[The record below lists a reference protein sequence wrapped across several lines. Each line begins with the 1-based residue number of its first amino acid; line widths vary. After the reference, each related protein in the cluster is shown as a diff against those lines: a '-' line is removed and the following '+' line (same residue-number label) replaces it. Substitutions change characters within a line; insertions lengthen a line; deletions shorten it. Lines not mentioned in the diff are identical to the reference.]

1 MAKTKKVVS
10 DNEKYKKKI
19 NKTYLTLKKNKL
31 GESFFIN
38 LKPFLKNKKTN
49 YKLLNKLL
57 KNYNSKKQYKEIQEH
72 SYIFLQK
79 RKLFFD
85 FNRILNM
92 SNDKYDKL
100 KDSVKQNDKIK
111 NYIFTGG
118 LAGRVIITK
127 NMALKFYKPK
137 AFTTEIK
144 EEVYKKFRKRKTTH
158 LSYKKLI
165 KKVLEIKTRKKER
178 NEKEILVKIFPSGGV
193 VRRNSDTGFRHNK
206 KVNTQEE
213 KYKNIDKNT
222 LLMNIVYLFDKKQ
235 KGGKIQNKLLNNECG
250 FNEIIVQYFL
260 NKIALK
266 KGFPSK
272 YFIKYHDF
280 YLLENNSIIIKMEKC
295 GFELK
300 IKDDNSS
307 KMVTNVHELVEEIF
321 SYLDP
326 KTQKKFIKYVVLT
339 LFLGYNSNF
348 VGKKEL
354 NEVDNLLFL
363 LENKTNIFYEDNKFI
378 DKIKLK
384 INKNSFFYILTKLN
398 QKVGFIHGD
407 LKLPNVF
414 LRKNEK
420 INTSDKKVVRVNIK
434 KMKENDDFSFLE
446 EMSCVIAD
454 LDKSRLQIPKD
465 EYKKLIKY

>member
-1 MAKTKKVVS
+1 MAKTKKVFS
-10 DNEKYKKKI
+10 DDKKYKKKI

-31 GESFFIN
+31 HEDFFIN
-38 LKPFLKNKKTN
+38 LKPFFKNKNTN
-49 YKLLNKLL
+49 YKLLDKLL
-57 KNYNSKKQYKEIQEH
+57 KNYNNKSQYKEIQEN
-72 SYIFLQK
+72 SYILLQK
-79 RKLFFD
+79 NNLFYD
-85 FNRILNM
+85 FSRILNM

-100 KDSVKQNDKIK
+100 KESVKQNDKIK
-111 NYIFTGG
+111 NYVFTGG

-137 AFTTEIK
+137 GFSTEII
-144 EEVYKKFRKRKTTH
+144 EQMSKKFRKKKTTH
-158 LSYKKLI
+158 ISYVKLI

-178 NEKEILVKIFPSGGV
+178 NDKEILVKIFPLGGI
-193 VRRNSDTGFRHNK
+193 VRRNSNTGFRHSKN
-206 KVNTQEE
+206 VNTQEE

-222 LLMNIVYLFDKKQ
+222 LLMNIVFIFNKKQ
-235 KGGKIQNKLLNNECG
+235 KGGKNENKLLNSECG
-250 FNEIIVQYFL
+250 FNEIIIQYFL

-266 KGFPSK
+266 KDYPSK

-295 GFELK
+295 GFELR
-300 IKDDNSS
+300 IKDDNST
-307 KMVTNVHELVEEIF
+307 KFVTNVHELVEVIF
-321 SYLDP
+321 SYLDL
-326 KTQKKFIKYVVLT
+326 KTQQKFIKYVVLT
-339 LFLGYNSNF
+339 LFLGYNSQF
-348 VGKKEL
+348 IKKIEL
-354 NEVDNLLFL
+354 NEVDKLLFL
-363 LENKTNIFYEDNKFI
+363 LENKTNIFYKDNKFI

-414 LRKNEK
+414 LRKKDNK
-420 INTSDKKVVRVNIK
+420 NTSEKKVVKVNIK
-434 KMKENDDFSFLE
+434 KMKQNDNFSFLE